1 MTEQE
6 FETIIKPLMLLDG
19 KQCQFLR
26 SELLGNFKK
35 WNEQK
40 QLTKN
45 YKK

>member
-1 MTEQE
+1 
-6 FETIIKPLMLLDG
+6 
-19 KQCQFLR
+19 LR

-45 YKK
+45 YKKWQT